1 MHKSDIT
8 IISDVDNLKINYIFV
23 KDTLVCSS
31 MNLDQHQ
38 KLIDKVSD
46 NFLHNF

>member
-1 MHKSDIT
+1 MRKSNIT
-8 IISDVDNLKINYIFV
+8 IISDVDKSKINYIFV

-38 KLIDKVSD
+38 KLIDRVSD
-46 NFLHNF
+46 SFLHNF